1 MYKKTKAIH
10 LLQILSLLA
19 VMGFCSV
26 SQAQV
31 NVKLEVSGDKL
42 VATTRGT
49 CTKQPNPP
57 GCARISGRKN
67 INFSLPA
74 NFQCSSGNW
83 DLDHVALSNSEGAQ
97 PGGLSEVAASD
108 FNADRASGKVTPENQ
123 SARHI
128 LIRDHNS
135 KPYDIWYTVYATC
148 GGKTIDSDPRLE
160 NDGTGY

>member
-1 MYKKTKAIH
+1 MYKKIKVIH
-10 LLQILSLLA
+10 LLQVLSLLA

-26 SQAQV
+26 LQAQV

-42 VATTRGT
+42 VASTRGS
-49 CTKQPNPP
+49 CARQPNPP

-74 NFQCSSGNW
+74 NYQCSAGNW
-83 DLDHVALSNSEGAQ
+83 VLDHVALSNSEGGQ
-97 PGGLSEVAASD
+97 PGGISAVAASD
-108 FNADRASGKVTPENQ
+108 FNASPGSGKVTPENQ
-123 SARHI
+123 SDHHI

-135 KPYDIWYTVYATC
+135 EEYDIWYTVYATC
-148 GGKTIDSDPRLE
+148 GGQTINSDPRLE